1 MEFRTVEYN
10 SVDYVE
16 MVELRNTILLE
27 PIGLPYFED
36 VFIKDEESIFCGC
49 YDNGELVGCCVLTE
63 YTKETVQ
70 LRQMAVMEE
79 FQKSGIGS
87 KLISFAE
94 DIAKQDS
101 YEEIMLHAQRAVET
115 FYLKNGYH
123 FEGDE
128 FIEAGIRHIIMKKRL

>member
-36 VFIKDEESIFCGC
+36 VFVKDEESIFCGC
-49 YDNGELVGCCVLTE
+49 FDNGELIGCCVLTE
-63 YTKETVQ
+63 YNKETDQ
-70 LRQMAVMEE
+70 LRQMAVMKE

-94 DIAKQDS
+94 EVAKQNN
-101 YEEIMLHAQRAVET
+101 YKEIMLHAQRTVET

-128 FIEAGIRHIIMKKRL
+128 FIEAGILHIIMKKSL